1 MMMMIDLR
9 FADLSERKW
18 IFDVS
23 VYCCCNERVGV
34 LIYRVLRYKVGMKI
48 ELEAT
53 LFTLHG
59 PPSPLLF
66 LTEVFLI
73 VFPFDF

>member
-1 MMMMIDLR
+1 VRLDCFELMMIDLR

-34 LIYRVLRYKVGMKI
+34 LNVECLDTK
-48 ELEAT
+48 
-53 LFTLHG
+53 
-59 PPSPLLF
+59 
-66 LTEVFLI
+66 
-73 VFPFDF
+73 

>member
-23 VYCCCNERVGV
+23 VCCNERVGV
-34 LIYRVLRYKVGMKI
+34 LNVKCLDTK
-48 ELEAT
+48 
-53 LFTLHG
+53 
-59 PPSPLLF
+59 
-66 LTEVFLI
+66 
-73 VFPFDF
+73 